1 MIKKIKLKKKKIKTK
16 IQNFQQKKI
25 QKNQK
30 VQKKSKILSWALQ
43 ARIGAWEVH
52 P

>member
-30 VQKKSKILSWALQ
+30 VQKKSKILS
-43 ARIGAWEVH
+43 
-52 P
+52 